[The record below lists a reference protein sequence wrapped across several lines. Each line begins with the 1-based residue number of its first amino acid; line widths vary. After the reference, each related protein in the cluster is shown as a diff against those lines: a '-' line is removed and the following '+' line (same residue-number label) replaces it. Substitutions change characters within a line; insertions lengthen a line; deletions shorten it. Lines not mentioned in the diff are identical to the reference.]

1 MTNIILIVGV
11 LLFLSVTLLVVS
23 GRFGDVFYIALTN
36 GKATLFVCLFL
47 AVGTL
52 GGLHIR
58 YGGGFSTAAALP
70 DVSMP
75 VIGDLYQTSEE
86 RTLATIR
93 NCQAFVTAELD
104 AQDLKKQAVAR
115 TRPERADGS
124 PPLLH
129 LASDVLPGTS
139 KDWDRC
145 ARAFGMN
152 YWKQDISVKN
162 ENGGI
167 ALCRAYHA
175 QDEYQSGD
183 VNAWCDT
190 VFADKESTVR

>member
-58 YGGGFSTAAALP
+58 YGGDFSTAAALP

-86 RTLATIR
+86 KTLATIR
-93 NCQAFVTAELD
+93 NCQAFVTARLEGTD
-104 AQDLKKQAVAR
+104 NTQ
-115 TRPERADGS
+115 
-124 PPLLH
+124 PLLH
-129 LASDVLPGTS
+129 FASDTQTGS
-139 KDWDRC
+139 ARDWERC
-145 ARAFGMN
+145 AKAFGQN
-152 YWKQDISVKN
+152 YWKQDIAVKG
-162 ENGGI
+162 ENGGV
-167 ALCRAYHA
+167 ALCRAYNA
-175 QDEYQSGD
+175 QNQYRSGE
-183 VNAWCDT
+183 VNGWCET
-190 VFADKESTVR
+190 IFKTGEAPKNP